1 MLKKL
6 ISMTILLLTFMFFG
20 CAQNSPPVCTFEVE
34 RLSIS
39 HDLTSLTT
47 QTIGDEI
54 ATVVPSRSTAIVVP
68 GLKTTTDDME
78 IQSYTVDP
86 GAYIV
91 KVWTSDERKLISTF
105 QTEVEQNEGV
115 IVKITCQ

>member
-1 MLKKL
+1 
-6 ISMTILLLTFMFFG
+6 
-20 CAQNSPPVCTFEVE
+20 
-34 RLSIS
+34 
-39 HDLTSLTT
+39 
-47 QTIGDEI
+47 
-54 ATVVPSRSTAIVVP
+54 
-68 GLKTTTDDME
+68 ME